1 MSSGDDRFSAIA
13 HVGLKRRPLSQAP
26 TADPAPD
33 VQQTERDDTTGTE
46 APDAVASST
55 KRRTGERPAKRSTE
69 TGGTRRVAFRVPE
82 AMDIKL
88 RARVRTD
95 DTSKVNVVLDAIEH
109 VVTEK
114 IQLTFKGRGSD
125 GARSSLFVR
134 PRTPTAASPSIQTDI
149 VLDVQS
155 LTTVDKLA
163 KDYKAPTRTAFL
175 LACLEQYL

>member
-1 MSSGDDRFSAIA
+1 MSNGDDRFSAIA
-13 HVGLKRRPLSQAP
+13 HGGLKRRPLSPKPVTDSAPAAEPTQANETAETGALDVLPGP
-26 TADPAPD
+26 T
-33 VQQTERDDTTGTE
+33 R
-46 APDAVASST
+46 
-55 KRRTGERPAKRSTE
+55 RRTGERPTGPSAE

-82 AMDIKL
+82 ALDAKL
-88 RARVRTD
+88 RARARSD

-114 IQLTFKGRGSD
+114 IELSFESRGAN